1 MKLEERIILSER
13 PEDIKKSGMWIQK
26 REEKAERNRRIGD
39 ESWKRVFPVIEAAR
53 DANKK

>member
-26 REEKAERNRRIGD
+26 REEKVERNRRIGD